1 MVLHSQVILSFFFS
15 GSILHPNKLQIN
27 TFLVTS
33 AKRAI
38 DVVGKLCLYSQSSL
52 IPLEL
57 SSCGYQLVT

>member
-38 DVVGKLCLYSQSSL
+38 DVVGKL
-52 IPLEL
+52 
-57 SSCGYQLVT
+57 